1 MFFLRKAKLD
11 TEPLPIKMSGIR
23 MGERLLQIGVDDP
36 KLLAAMALKIGLS
49 GSTSV
54 VVQDETSA
62 ARARA
67 SAAAAGTLIDLH
79 VTPIDRLP
87 FPDAAF
93 DVVVLHGVGGLLRV
107 LAAEGRAGSAL
118 SEVRRV
124 LRHGGRIIAIEPGP
138 RSGVAGLLR
147 RHRPDPQYEASG
159 GPVAA
164 LQAAGFRPARVL
176 WEREG
181 YRFTEGLKAGV

>member
-23 MGERLLQIGVDDP
+23 MGERLLQLGVDDP
-36 KLLAAMALKIGLS
+36 KLLAAMASKIGLS

-54 VVQDETSA
+54 VVSDDASA

-67 SAAAAGTLIDLH
+67 GAAAAGALIDLH

-87 FPDAAF
+87 FADAAF
-93 DVVVLHGVGGLLRV
+93 DVVVVHGVGGLLRA
-107 LAAEGRAGSAL
+107 LATEGRAASAL
-118 SEVRRV
+118 SETRRV
-124 LRHGGRIIAIEPGP
+124 LRHGGRIIAIEAGP
-138 RSGVAGLLR
+138 RSGLGALLR
-147 RHRPDPQYEASG
+147 PYRPDPQYEASG
-159 GPVAA
+159 GPTAA
-164 LQAAGFRPARVL
+164 LQSAGFRPVRIL

-181 YRFTEGLKAGV
+181 YRFTEGLKS

>member
-1 MFFLRKAKLD
+1 MFFLRRAKLD

-23 MGERLLQIGVDDP
+23 MGERLLQIGIDDP

-54 VVQDETSA
+54 AVQDDAAA
-62 ARARA
+62 ARARSGA
-67 SAAAAGTLIDLH
+67 EAAGALIDLH

-87 FPDAAF
+87 FADASF
-93 DVVVLHGVGGLLRV
+93 DVVVLHGVSGLLRK
-107 LAAEGRAGSAL
+107 LAAEGRAASAL
-118 SEVRRV
+118 SEARRV
-124 LRHGGRIIAIEPGP
+124 LRHGGRVIAIEAGP
-138 RSGVAGLLR
+138 RSGVGALLR
-147 RHRPDPQYEASG
+147 PYRPDPQYESSG

-164 LQAAGFRPARVL
+164 LQSAGFRPARVL

-181 YRFTEGLKAGV
+181 YRFSEGLKA